1 MTPPASGPTDRSTAD
16 PAAAD
21 RAVPSGGRRQ
31 RVLRILVAED
41 HAIVREGIRRLLSA
55 EPDLEV
61 VGEAG
66 DGETAVELAQSLR
79 PDIVCLDISMPRL
92 SGVDA
97 TRRIK
102 SLLPEVGVVV
112 LTMHEDEAYFYEMM
126 KSGASGYVLKRASA
140 RDLVDAVRAVA
151 SGHTFLHPVV
161 AQRLVSEYDR
171 QANRDDDRK
180 RFDGLTERER
190 QVVRLIANGKTNR
203 EIAEILHI
211 SVKTVETH
219 RTHIMEKLDL
229 HDRAHLVRYAVRKG
243 LIDL

>member
-1 MTPPASGPTDRSTAD
+1 MTTNTERHPDTEQRERNGVTA
-16 PAAAD
+16 
-21 RAVPSGGRRQ
+21 GRRPRTL
-31 RVLRILVAED
+31 RVLVAED
-41 HAIVREGIRRLLSA
+41 HAIVREGIRRLLAA
-55 EPDLEV
+55 EPDIEV

-66 DGETAVELAQSLR
+66 DGEAAVDLVQSLH
-79 PDIVCLDISMPRL
+79 PDVICLDISMPRL
-92 SGVDA
+92 SGVEA

-102 SLLPEVGVVV
+102 SLMADVGVVI
-112 LTMHEDEAYFYEMM
+112 LTMHEDEAYFYELV
-126 KSGASGYVLKRASA
+126 KAGASGYVLKRASA

-151 SGHTFLHPVV
+151 SGHTFLHPLV
-161 AQRLVSEYDR
+161 AQRVVVDYDADR
-171 QANRDDDRK
+171 ARDDDRK

>member
-1 MTPPASGPTDRSTAD
+1 MTTTSERHSDAGPAERSG
-16 PAAAD
+16 AAA
-21 RAVPSGGRRQ
+21 ARRHKVL
-31 RVLRILVAED
+31 RVLIAED
-41 HAIVREGIRRLLSA
+41 HAIVREGIRRLLTA
-55 EPDLEV
+55 EPDIEV

-66 DGETAVELAQSLR
+66 DGEVAVDLAQSLR
-79 PDIVCLDISMPRL
+79 PDVVCLDVSMPRL
-92 SGVDA
+92 NGVEA
-97 TRRIK
+97 TRQIK
-102 SLLPEVGVVV
+102 SLMPEVGIVI
-112 LTMHEDEAYFYEMM
+112 LTMHEDEAYFYELV
-126 KSGASGYVLKRASA
+126 KAGASGYVLKRASA

-161 AQRLVSEYDR
+161 ARRLVTEYESR
-171 QANRDDDRK
+171 AVREDDRA

>member
-1 MTPPASGPTDRSTAD
+1 VGATPERRGEPTALASVASRSGPL
-16 PAAAD
+16 
-21 RAVPSGGRRQ
+21 
-31 RVLRILVAED
+31 RVLIAED
-41 HAIVREGIRRLLSA
+41 HAIVREGIRRLLAS
-55 EPDLEV
+55 EPDITV
-61 VGEAG
+61 VGEAA
-66 DGETAVELAQSLR
+66 DGEAAVELTENLH
-79 PDIVCLDISMPRL
+79 PDVVCMDISMPRL

-102 SLLPEVGVVV
+102 SRMPEVGVVV
-112 LTMHEDEAYFYEMM
+112 LTMHEDEAYFYELV
-126 KSGASGYVLKRASA
+126 KAGASGYVLKRASA

-151 SGHTFLHPVV
+151 GGHTFLHPVV
-161 AQRLVSEYDR
+161 AQRLVAEHERSGG
-171 QANRDDDRK
+171 RDDDRR

>member
-1 MTPPASGPTDRSTAD
+1 VTTTSERHSDAGPAERPG
-16 PAAAD
+16 AAA
-21 RAVPSGGRRQ
+21 RRPKVL
-31 RVLRILVAED
+31 RVLIAED

-55 EPDLEV
+55 EPDIEV

-66 DGETAVELAQSLR
+66 DGEVAVDLAQSLR
-79 PDIVCLDISMPRL
+79 PDVVCLDVSMPRL
-92 SGVDA
+92 NGMEA

-102 SLLPEVGVVV
+102 SLMPDVGIVI
-112 LTMHEDEAYFYEMM
+112 LTMHEDEAYFYELV
-126 KSGASGYVLKRASA
+126 KAGASGYVLKRASA

-161 AQRLVSEYDR
+161 ARRLVTEFE
-171 QANRDDDRK
+171 NRAAREDDRA

>member
-1 MTPPASGPTDRSTAD
+1 
-16 PAAAD
+16 
-21 RAVPSGGRRQ
+21 V
-31 RVLRILVAED
+31 LVAED

-55 EPDLEV
+55 EPDIEV

-66 DGETAVELAQSLR
+66 DGQVAVDLARSLR
-79 PDIVCLDISMPRL
+79 PDIVCLDVSMPRVN
-92 SGVDA
+92 GVEA
-97 TRRIK
+97 TRQIK
-102 SLLPEVGVVV
+102 SLMPEVGIVI
-112 LTMHEDEAYFYEMM
+112 LTMHEDEAYFYELV
-126 KSGASGYVLKRASA
+126 KAGASGYVLKRASA

-151 SGHTFLHPVV
+151 SGHTFLHPVI
-161 AQRLVSEYDR
+161 ARRLVTEYES
-171 QANRDDDRK
+171 QAAKADDRA

-203 EIAEILHI
+203 EIAEILNI

>member
-1 MTPPASGPTDRSTAD
+1 VS
-16 PAAAD
+16 AAAD
-21 RAVPSGGRRQ
+21 RRGEPGGRAPADARTAPL
-31 RVLRILVAED
+31 RVLIAED
-41 HAIVREGIRRLLSA
+41 HAIVREGIRRLLAA
-55 EPDLEV
+55 EPDITV
-61 VGEAG
+61 VGEAA
-66 DGETAVELAQSLR
+66 DGEAAVELTENLR
-79 PDIVCLDISMPRL
+79 PDVVCMDISMPGL

-102 SLLPEVGVVV
+102 GRMPDVGVVV
-112 LTMHEDEAYFYEMM
+112 LTMHEDEAYFYELV
-126 KSGASGYVLKRASA
+126 KAGASGYVLKRASA

-151 SGHTFLHPVV
+151 GGHTFLHPVV
-161 AQRLVSEYDR
+161 AKRLVSDHER
-171 QANRDDDRK
+171 SGSRDDDRQ
-180 RFDGLTERER
+180 RFDGLTDRER

>member
-1 MTPPASGPTDRSTAD
+1 MSRERHNSGEGFAGRHDPPPR
-16 PAAAD
+16 
-21 RAVPSGGRRQ
+21 RGRPI
-31 RVLRILVAED
+31 RVVLAED
-41 HAIVREGIRRLLSA
+41 HVIVREGIRRLLTA

-66 DGETAVELAQSLR
+66 DGEAAVELTASLR
-79 PDIVCLDISMPRL
+79 PDVVCLDVSMPRMN
-92 SGVDA
+92 GVEA

-102 SLLPEVGVVV
+102 SAMPGVGVVI
-112 LTMHEDEAYFYEMM
+112 LTMHEDEAYVYELV
-126 KSGASGYVLKRASA
+126 KAGASGYVMKRASA

-151 SGHTFLHPVV
+151 SGHTFLHPVI
-161 AQRLVSEYDR
+161 ARRLVSEYESP
-171 QANRDDDRK
+171 AARDDDRV

-190 QVVRLIANGKTNR
+190 QVVRLIAEGKTNR
-203 EIAEILHI
+203 EIAEALHI

-243 LIDL
+243 LIDA

>member
-1 MTPPASGPTDRSTAD
+1 MTPLISGHADRSPDTAG
-16 PAAAD
+16 AE
-21 RAVPSGGRRQ
+21 RTVPSGGRRPLP
-31 RVLRILVAED
+31 LRILVAED

-55 EPDLEV
+55 EADLEV

-66 DGETAVELAQSLR
+66 DGETAVELTQSLR

-102 SLLPEVGVVV
+102 SLMPEVGVVI
-112 LTMHEDEAYFYEMM
+112 LTMHEDEAYFYELI
-126 KSGASGYVLKRASA
+126 KAGASGYVLKRASA

-161 AQRLVSEYDR
+161 AQRLVSEYDT

>member
-1 MTPPASGPTDRSTAD
+1 MPPGTDRHPEAGATE
-16 PAAAD
+16 
-21 RAVPSGGRRQ
+21 RNGVPGRRH
-31 RVLRILVAED
+31 RPLRILIAED
-41 HAIVREGIRRLLSA
+41 HAIVREGIRRLLAA
-55 EPDLEV
+55 EPDMEV

-66 DGETAVELAQSLR
+66 DGEAAVDLTQSLR
-79 PDIVCLDISMPRL
+79 PDVVCLDVSMPRL
-92 SGVDA
+92 NGVEA
-97 TRRIK
+97 TQRIK
-102 SLLPEVGVVV
+102 SMMPEVGVVI
-112 LTMHEDEAYFYEMM
+112 LTMHEDEAYFYELI
-126 KSGASGYVLKRASA
+126 KAGASGYVLKRASA

-161 AQRLVSEYDR
+161 AQRLVHEYASDEAR
-171 QANRDDDRK
+171 EDERK

-243 LIDL
+243 LIEL

>member
-1 MTPPASGPTDRSTAD
+1 MTPLVSGHTDRSQE
-16 PAAAD
+16 PAAAE
-21 RAVPSGGRRQ
+21 RTVSSGGRRP
-31 RVLRILVAED
+31 RPLRILVAED

-66 DGETAVELAQSLR
+66 DGETAVELTQSLR

-102 SLLPEVGVVV
+102 SLMPEVGVVI

-126 KSGASGYVLKRASA
+126 KAGASGYVLKRASA

-151 SGHTFLHPVV
+151 GGHTFLHPVV